1 MTLLEYI
8 ESIRDRRITV
18 IGIGVSNLPLIRR
31 LAAAGCRVTA
41 CDRRER
47 AALEAADELERL
59 GVTLSLGDAYL
70 DEIRADVIFRTP
82 GIRPDLPPIAK
93 AVEEGAVLTSE
104 MEVFFEVCPC
114 RIVAVTGSDGKTTTT
129 TLISE
134 LLKAAGK
141 TVYLGGNIGHPLLC
155 EADEMDP
162 EGFAVVELSSF
173 QLMTMNGRS
182 PDVAVVTNLAPN
194 HLDVH
199 KDMEEYTEAKANIC
213 RRQGP
218 GCVTVLNRDND
229 ITAGFASVT
238 GGEIRWFSMK
248 QTQANGVFNREE
260 TMISAENGTEMALMP
275 VSDIRI
281 PGRHNIE
288 NYMAAYAAVRDW
300 VSPELLVHTAKTF
313 NGVEHRI
320 EFVRELRGV
329 KYYNDSIASSP
340 SRTRAG
346 LLSFRQKVILIAGGK
361 DKGVPFDSLGEDIIG
376 HVKKLVVTGLTKDKI
391 RAAVEG
397 RQEYRGQPPIFIVED
412 FREAVLKA
420 AEIAESGDIV
430 LLSPACTSFD
440 RFRNFEERGR
450 YFKQIVMGLE

>member
-1 MTLLEYI
+1 MTFQEYI
-8 ESIRDRRITV
+8 ASIRDKRITV

-31 LAAAGCRVTA
+31 LAVDGCRVTA

-47 AALEAADELERL
+47 SALESAEELEQL
-59 GVTLSLGDAYL
+59 GVKLSLGDTYL
-70 DEIRADVIFRTP
+70 DDLHTDVIFRTP

-93 AVEEGAVLTSE
+93 AVEGGAVLTSE

-114 RIVAVTGSDGKTTTT
+114 RIIAVTGSDGKTTTT

-141 TVYLGGNIGHPLLC
+141 KVRLGGNIGHPLLC

-173 QLMTMNGRS
+173 QLMTMKGRA

-199 KDMEEYTEAKANIC
+199 KSMTEYTEAKGNIC
-213 RRQGP
+213 RGQGT
-218 GCVTVLNRDND
+218 GCVTVLNRDNE
-229 ITAGFASVT
+229 IAAGFASLS

-248 QTQANGVFNREE
+248 SPQNNGVYNENE
-260 TMISAENGTEMALMP
+260 QLISVENGKRTELMA
-275 VSDIRI
+275 VSDIRL

-300 VSPELLVHTAKTF
+300 VSPEILIRTAKTF

-320 EFVRELRGV
+320 EYVRELRGV

-340 SRTRAG
+340 SRTHAG
-346 LLSFRQKVILIAGGK
+346 LLAFPQKVILIAGGK
-361 DKGVPFDSLGEDIIG
+361 DKGVPFDGLGEDIVA
-376 HVKKLVVTGLTKDKI
+376 HVKKLVLTGLTRDKI
-391 RAAVEG
+391 RTAVES
-397 RQEYRGQPPIFIVED
+397 RQDYHGQPPIHVVED
-412 FREAVLKA
+412 FREAVLTA
-420 AEIAESGDIV
+420 ARIAEPGDIV
-430 LLSPACTSFD
+430 ILSPACTSFD

-450 YFKQIVMGLE
+450 FFKQIVMELE

>member
-1 MTLLEYI
+1 MTLQEHI
-8 ESIRDRRITV
+8 ASIRDRRITV

-31 LAAAGCRVTA
+31 LAGEGCRVTA

-47 AALEAADELERL
+47 EALPSAEELEKL

-70 DEIRADVIFRTP
+70 DDLHADVIFRTP

-93 AVEEGAVLTSE
+93 AVEEGAILTSE
-104 MEVFFEVCPC
+104 METFFEVCPC
-114 RIVAVTGSDGKTTTT
+114 RIIAVTGSDGKTTTT

-134 LLKAAGK
+134 LLKATGK

-162 EGFAVVELSSF
+162 DGFAVVELSSF
-173 QLMTMNGRS
+173 QLMTMKGRA

-199 KDMEEYTEAKANIC
+199 KNMEEYIEAKGNIC

-218 GCVTVLNRDND
+218 GCVTVLNRDNG
-229 ITAGFASVT
+229 IAAGFASIS

-248 QTQANGVFNREE
+248 QGEVNGVFNREE
-260 TMISAENGTEMALMP
+260 RLVSAENGKETVLMP
-275 VSDIRI
+275 VTDIRI

-300 VSPELLVHTAKTF
+300 VRPDMLVQTATTF

-361 DKGVPFDSLGEDIIG
+361 DKGVPFDDLGEDIIA
-376 HVKKLVVTGLTKDKI
+376 HVKKLVVTGLTRDRI
-391 RAAVEG
+391 RAAVES
-397 RQEYRGQPPIFIVED
+397 REEYHGQPPVYTVED
-412 FREAVLKA
+412 FRKAVLKA
-420 AEIAESGDIV
+420 AEIAEPGDIV

-450 YFKQIVMGLE
+450 CFKQIVMELE

>member
-1 MTLLEYI
+1 MTFQEYI
-8 ESIRDRRITV
+8 ASIRDKRITV

-31 LAAAGCRVTA
+31 LAADGCRVTA

-47 AALEAADELERL
+47 NALEAAGELEGL
-59 GVTLSLGDAYL
+59 GVTLSLGENYL
-70 DEIRADVIFRTP
+70 DDLQADVIFRTP

-93 AVEEGAVLTSE
+93 AVEKGAVLTSE
-104 MEVFFEVCPC
+104 MEAFFEVCPC

-141 TVYLGGNIGHPLLC
+141 RVWLGGNIGHPLLC
-155 EADEMDP
+155 EADDMDP
-162 EGFAVVELSSF
+162 DGFAVVELSSF
-173 QLMTMNGRS
+173 QLMTMHGRA

-199 KDMEEYTEAKANIC
+199 RSMEEYIEAKGNIC

-218 GCVTVLNRDND
+218 GQVTVLNRDNG
-229 ITAGFASVT
+229 IAAGFAALP

-248 QTQANGVFNREE
+248 EAVDNGVFNESERL
-260 TMISAENGTEMALMP
+260 ISAENGKRAELMA
-275 VSDIRI
+275 VSDIRL

-300 VSPELLVHTAKTF
+300 VSPEILAETAKTF

-320 EFVRELRGV
+320 EFIRELRGV

-340 SRTRAG
+340 SRTHAG
-346 LLSFRQKVILIAGGK
+346 LLSFPQKVILIAGGK
-361 DKGVPFDSLGEDIIG
+361 DKGVPFDELGEDIVG
-376 HVKKLVVTGLTKDKI
+376 HVKKLVLTGLTRDKI
-391 RAAVEG
+391 RQAVES
-397 RQEYRGQPPIFIVED
+397 RADYRGQPPIRVVED
-412 FREAVLKA
+412 FREAVLTA
-420 AEIAESGDIV
+420 AEIAEPGDVV

-450 YFKQIVMGLE
+450 FFKQIVMELK